1 MIGYPDGNFR
11 PDQPVTKAELFA
23 TIAQIINVP
32 IDKSLIVP
40 PFQGKEIKHIPAWA
54 ITPTKEVVA
63 SKILEYVPN
72 PEKVNNDE
80 YLSREQVANL
90 VGAIRQDW
98 ASGNT
103 LGKDP
108 NASAAIQ
115 NYTPTALTIKLTE
128 RISARHS
135 NVGDK
140 FTAKTTKEV
149 TVNGKT
155 FKAGSAVKGEV
166 IEVSRPGVDNPGYI
180 KVKFNKIQDGD
191 VCACF
196 PKNISQAQAETL
208 KNPNILARLV
218 GFPLSG
224 AGRVVGVVG
233 RSGAAAVNV
242 AGNGLEQLGDNLS
255 NMMVDTFSLQ
265 PVAGL
270 KNFGNSFVTVGKG
283 VYDITKLA
291 VSGTFGVLYEVTDE
305 VRYLIVPS
313 YSNASS
319 LNPGEELTIVF

>member
-1 MIGYPDGNFR
+1 MW
-11 PDQPVTKAELFA
+11 
-23 TIAQIINVP
+23 
-32 IDKSLIVP
+32 SL
-40 PFQGKEIKHIPAWA
+40 
-54 ITPTKEVVA
+54 

-115 NYTPTALTIKLTE
+115 NYTPTALTVKLTE

-155 FKAGSAVKGEV
+155 FKAGSSVNGEV
-166 IEVSRPGVDNPGYI
+166 IEVQRPGVDNPGYI
-180 KVKFNKIQDGD
+180 KVKFNNIKDGD
-191 VCACF
+191 VCECF

-265 PVAGL
+265 PVSGL